1 MEGIGC
7 IPTTVPV
14 PTYVLYLSC
23 PAGVNVW
30 TWGHN
35 IQGKDVHIVQYGY
48 PTVSPR
54 TMRDHGGDR
63 IGDNRGQ
70 IADLD

>member
-1 MEGIGC
+1 MEGMGC
-7 IPTTVPV
+7 TCPAV
-14 PTYVLYLSC
+14 PTYVGILPSRC
-23 PAGVNVW
+23 KCVDMG
-30 TWGHN
+30 
-35 IQGKDVHIVQYGY
+35 IQQTREGCTMYNVQYGT
-48 PTVSPR
+48 TVSPQ